1 MYNIASELYNEFLEI
16 YFDEYNN
23 LKKKKKKKKNLNDK
37 YDPTNLILD
46 TYDYSIWFKKE

>member
-16 YFDEYNN
+16 YFEEYID
-23 LKKKKKKKKNLNDK
+23 LSDSKKKKENLNDK

>member
-1 MYNIASELYNEFLEI
+1 MNTFI
-16 YFDEYNN
+16 YQTV
-23 LKKKKKKKKNLNDK
+23 KKKKKELNDK

>member
-1 MYNIASELYNEFLEI
+1 MNTLI
-16 YFDEYNN
+16 YQTV
-23 LKKKKKKKKNLNDK
+23 KKKKKKKLNDK

>member
-1 MYNIASELYNEFLEI
+1 MNTLI
-16 YFDEYNN
+16 YQTV
-23 LKKKKKKKKNLNDK
+23 KKKKKLNDK